1 MPGVPG
7 AEEKPRQK
15 PEAGGTTLIGRYCPD
30 TFYFHE
36 IYNYGSGLF
45 KYFVRLKIILKISSQ
60 CMRVSIR
67 V

>member
-1 MPGVPG
+1 MPGGPG

-15 PEAGGTTLIGRYCPD
+15 PEAGGSTLIDRYCRD

-36 IYNYGSGLF
+36 IYHYGSGLF

-60 CMRVSIR
+60 CITVSIR